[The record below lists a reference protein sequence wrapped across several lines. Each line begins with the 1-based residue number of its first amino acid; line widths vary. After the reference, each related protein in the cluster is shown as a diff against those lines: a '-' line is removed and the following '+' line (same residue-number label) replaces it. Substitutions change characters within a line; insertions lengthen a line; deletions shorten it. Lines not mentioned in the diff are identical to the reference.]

1 MKNYFILVISLM
13 IASSSAFA
21 KPSRIV
27 TNVTIDHQQVTLVNQ
42 TTRNGERILIVS
54 DQKCQNNDVCYK
66 GEVIEGVIRIY
77 QTDDKTRY
85 TQFYSMQNRRLEWT
99 MMLMQEWQ
107 DDGRVDLYI
116 DRISDHHASAWVAYQ
131 PYDCSIKNRYD
142 IPDFELSYVEDLLD
156 TSIHSINDIVGDR
169 FEAEEI
175 FEGLNVAVV
184 TEQALA
190 NQMDEDMSSL
200 TLASIATGVTVYTM
214 GRGVANT
221 IYGYARTK
229 HRFTNTLGRLKNMF
243 VNNQSNSQH
252 KILKRARI
260 ASELGFDFMSAGMFN
275 IEKSRSNCYTSS
287 QKILDHLL

>member
-1 MKNYFILVISLM
+1 MKNYFILVISLV
-13 IASSSAFA
+13 IASSSVFA
-21 KPSRIV
+21 KPSRTV

-42 TTRNGERILIVS
+42 TTRSGERILIVS
-54 DQKCQNNDVCYK
+54 DQKCQYNDVCYR

-77 QTDDKTRY
+77 QTDNKTRY
-85 TQFYSMQNRRLEWT
+85 TQFYSMQNRKLEWT

-169 FEAEEI
+169 FEAEDI
-175 FEGLNVAVV
+175 FEGLDIAVV
-184 TEQALA
+184 TEQVLA
-190 NQMDEDMSSL
+190 NQVNEDMSDL

-229 HRFTNTLGRLKNMF
+229 NTFIHTLGRFKNMV
-243 VNNQSNSQH
+243 VNDPSNSQH
-252 KILKRARI
+252 KVLKRARI

-275 IEKSRSNCYTSS
+275 IEKSRSNCYTPS